1 MGAQQPT
8 RGFTTAVL
16 HSDREAGIE
25 HGALHKP
32 LHLSVAY
39 GYRDA
44 RELAAVFQGRAKG
57 YAYGR
62 QGNPT
67 AAALEAKVTKME
79 DGTATVTFATGMAA
93 IGAVMLSLLR
103 QGDHVVASQFLFGN
117 TVSQLNT
124 LAAFGAAVSYVDATD
139 AAAVERALTPA
150 TRMVFVETIANP
162 RTQVAD
168 LARIGALCAARGLIY
183 IVDNTM
189 TSPWLFRPKTVGAS
203 LVVNALTKY
212 IGGHGN
218 ALAGSV
224 TDTGLFDWTRYPNIA
239 DNYKGA
245 APALWGLTQIRKKG
259 LRDWGGTLS
268 AEQAHHIAVGA
279 ETLALRMERTCGNAQ
294 ALAAFLATHAKVR
307 SVHYPGLSSHPQHAL
322 AKALFRAHGGLLSF
336 ELRDGVDCFDFLNRL
351 DVVVSSSNLGDNR
364 TLCDPRRAY
373 DLLGDGAGA
382 PGADGHRRAA
392 DPGVGRDRGSR
403 RPDRRF
409 RAGAGRVAGTRT
421 PPARTSPAIASP
433 GPASRGISVARV
445 ERQRN
450 PGGCNAGCSDAA
462 PTRVSLALNPGY
474 ERAYPPFTI
483 SGARRPRRPRGSR
496 RGRTSPAAPSARRRG
511 RRRRARG
518 GRVGACARVS
528 SGRRRARAA
537 PRRPRRD

>member
-67 AAALEAKVTKME
+67 AAALEAKVTRME

-103 QGDHVVASQFLFGN
+103 QGDHVVASQYLFGN

-224 TDTGLFDWTRYPNIA
+224 TDTGLFDWTGYPNIA

-294 ALAAFLATHAKVR
+294 ALAAFLAAHAKVR
-307 SVHYPGLSSHPQHAL
+307 AVHYPGLASHPQHAL

-336 ELRDGVDCFDFLNRL
+336 ELHDGVDCFDFLNRL
-351 DVVVSSSNLGDNR
+351 GVVVSSSNLGDNR
-364 TLCDPRRAY
+364 TLAIPVAHTIFWEMGPERRAQM
-373 DLLGDGAGA
+373 G
-382 PGADGHRRAA
+382 
-392 DPGVGRDRGSR
+392 
-403 RPDRRF
+403 
-409 RAGAGRVAGTRT
+409 
-421 PPARTSPAIASP
+421 IAEQL
-433 GPASRGISVARV
+433 I
-445 ERQRN
+445 
-450 PGGCNAGCSDAA
+450 
-462 PTRVSLALNPGY
+462 RVSVGIEDRDDLIGDFAQALDG
-474 ERAYPPFTI
+474 
-483 SGARRPRRPRGSR
+483 
-496 RGRTSPAAPSARRRG
+496 
-511 RRRRARG
+511 
-518 GRVGACARVS
+518 
-528 SGRRRARAA
+528 
-537 PRRPRRD
+537 